1 MATTVNRV
9 AKNVAALP
17 PTLGGNVGS
26 PVPPPASVPN
36 PRAGRRVAK
45 PGTLPVSAGG
55 AVGAANESAFMRAL
69 VGRLKTHFYKDTVGW
84 IHDTLNPLW
93 NISSR
98 QAQMIYDFA
107 RSGNFA
113 QLEYLYNEIENSS
126 PVFSVCVTRRCGA
139 LSELGWKVVRSD
151 ERLNRNADAGL
162 VKEQIECLETAIA
175 KIDNLPEALEHFALS
190 AFRGFSV
197 ASVWRGADNMPQ
209 HIECLDH
216 WNICLDKK
224 NNRWLWNPGAV
235 SFVNPTMSSQG
246 MTVIPPEDSIAIKRK
261 REIDWPAMKIF
272 LRESVGERDWG
283 RFLETYG
290 LPPVILTMPDNTNMQ
305 DMQAYVEAAASVFEG
320 RSGVVPFGTEVNFA
334 SESRGV
340 NPFTEFVDHQMKLFV
355 LMATG
360 GTLTSLSEATG
371 IGSGA
376 SETQMDTWKQI
387 VRADVRIVSNAIDRQ
402 LCQQII
408 ASQKDFKG
416 KPILA
421 EFKLDTEPQMTAKEV
436 VDMASALSSAGY
448 EMDAQEISQITG
460 FTVRKKQ
467 EGGMGFNAETTPAA
481 PSSLTDPHIT
491 IGTGMTG
498 PTGEKGNPGPPPPTV
513 YKAVQTPTSGP
524 TGEPLPLNAGD
535 GPTVGPTAAGDEATG
550 PRVASE
556 PGPRASTSP
565 DVKTPQEA
573 ATPPKRELA
582 PEPSLAAAEK
592 ADEVTPEAEEIGVR
606 LVKSLQTD
614 FKGVADEIA
623 KVLAL
628 PEEQRAAGATE
639 LLSKIDT
646 LIPDDPAM
654 AEVIAE
660 QMQEAFARQIE
671 KQPEGDA
678 PAANKAIPNAQKR
691 EGI

>member
-1 MATTVNRV
+1 
-9 AKNVAALP
+9 
-17 PTLGGNVGS
+17 
-26 PVPPPASVPN
+26 
-36 PRAGRRVAK
+36 
-45 PGTLPVSAGG
+45 
-55 AVGAANESAFMRAL
+55 
-69 VGRLKTHFYKDTVGW
+69 
-84 IHDTLNPLW
+84 
-93 NISSR
+93 
-98 QAQMIYDFA
+98 
-107 RSGNFA
+107 
-113 QLEYLYNEIENSS
+113 
-126 PVFSVCVTRRCGA
+126 
-139 LSELGWKVVRSD
+139 
-151 ERLNRNADAGL
+151 
-162 VKEQIECLETAIA
+162 
-175 KIDNLPEALEHFALS
+175 
-190 AFRGFSV
+190 
-197 ASVWRGADNMPQ
+197 
-209 HIECLDH
+209 
-216 WNICLDKK
+216 
-224 NNRWLWNPGAV
+224 
-235 SFVNPTMSSQG
+235 
-246 MTVIPPEDSIAIKRK
+246 
-261 REIDWPAMKIF
+261 
-272 LRESVGERDWG
+272 
-283 RFLETYG
+283 
-290 LPPVILTMPDNTNMQ
+290 
-305 DMQAYVEAAASVFEG
+305 MQAYVEAAASVFEG

-421 EFKLDTEPQMTAKEV
+421 EFKLDTEPQMTAKEIV
-436 VDMASALSSAGY
+436 EMASSLSSAGF

-481 PSSLTDPHIT
+481 PSSMTDPGVT
-491 IGTGMTG
+491 VETG
-498 PTGEKGNPGPPPPTV
+498 KTV
-513 YKAVQTPTSGP
+513 LKAVQTPTSGP

-535 GPTVGPTAAGDEATG
+535 GPTVGPTAAGDRATS

-556 PGPRASTSP
+556 PGPQASIP
-565 DVKTPQEA
+565 PEAETPQEA
-573 ATPPKRELA
+573 ATPPERELP

-592 ADEVTPEAEEIGVR
+592 ADAVTPEAEEIGVR

-614 FKGVADEIA
+614 FKDVADEIA

-678 PAANKAIPNAQKR
+678 PAANKAIPNSRK
-691 EGI
+691 

>member
-1 MATTVNRV
+1 MATTRKRV

-26 PVPPPASVPN
+26 PVLPPASMPN
-36 PRAGRRVAK
+36 PRAGRRVAS
-45 PGTLPVSAGG
+45 PGTLSVPDGG
-55 AVGAANESAFMRAL
+55 AAKTANESAFMRAL

-93 NISSR
+93 NISAR

-224 NNRWLWNPGAV
+224 NSRWLWNPGAV

-421 EFKLDTEPQMTAKEV
+421 EFKLDTEPQMTAKEIV
-436 VDMASALSSAGY
+436 EMASSLSSAGF

-467 EGGMGFNAETTPAA
+467 EGGMEFNAETTPAS
-481 PSSLTDPHIT
+481 PSSLADP
-491 IGTGMTG
+491 
-498 PTGEKGNPGPPPPTV
+498 ELASQADKV
-513 YKAVQTPTSGP
+513 VFKAVQTPTSGP
-524 TGEPLPLNAGD
+524 TGESLPLNAGD
-535 GPTVGPTAAGDEATG
+535 GPTVGPTAAADGATG

-556 PGPRASTSP
+556 PGPQASTP
-565 DVKTPQEA
+565 PEVETPQEA
-573 ATPPKRELA
+573 ATPRPPQLP

-592 ADEVTPEAEEIGVR
+592 ADAVTPEAEEIGVR

-614 FKGVADEIA
+614 FKGVADEIS

-628 PEEQRAAGATE
+628 PEDKRAAAATE
-639 LLSKIDT
+639 LLGRIDT

-660 QMQEAFARQIE
+660 QMQEAFAQQLA

-678 PAANKAIPNAQKR
+678 PAANRAIPNSRK
-691 EGI
+691 

>member
-1 MATTVNRV
+1 
-9 AKNVAALP
+9 
-17 PTLGGNVGS
+17 
-26 PVPPPASVPN
+26 
-36 PRAGRRVAK
+36 
-45 PGTLPVSAGG
+45 
-55 AVGAANESAFMRAL
+55 
-69 VGRLKTHFYKDTVGW
+69 
-84 IHDTLNPLW
+84 
-93 NISSR
+93 
-98 QAQMIYDFA
+98 
-107 RSGNFA
+107 
-113 QLEYLYNEIENSS
+113 
-126 PVFSVCVTRRCGA
+126 
-139 LSELGWKVVRSD
+139 
-151 ERLNRNADAGL
+151 
-162 VKEQIECLETAIA
+162 
-175 KIDNLPEALEHFALS
+175 
-190 AFRGFSV
+190 
-197 ASVWRGADNMPQ
+197 
-209 HIECLDH
+209 
-216 WNICLDKK
+216 
-224 NNRWLWNPGAV
+224 
-235 SFVNPTMSSQG
+235 
-246 MTVIPPEDSIAIKRK
+246 
-261 REIDWPAMKIF
+261 MKIF

-421 EFKLDTEPQMTAKEV
+421 EFKLDTEPQMTAKEIV
-436 VDMASALSSAGY
+436 EMASSLSSAGF

-481 PSSLTDPHIT
+481 PSSMTDPGVT
-491 IGTGMTG
+491 VETG
-498 PTGEKGNPGPPPPTV
+498 KTV
-513 YKAVQTPTSGP
+513 LKAVQTPTSGP

-535 GPTVGPTAAGDEATG
+535 GPTVGPTAAGDRATS

-556 PGPRASTSP
+556 PGPQASIP
-565 DVKTPQEA
+565 PEAETPQEA
-573 ATPPKRELA
+573 ATPPERELP

-592 ADEVTPEAEEIGVR
+592 ADAVTPEAEEIGVR

-614 FKGVADEIA
+614 FKDVADEIA

-678 PAANKAIPNAQKR
+678 PAANKAIPNSRK
-691 EGI
+691 